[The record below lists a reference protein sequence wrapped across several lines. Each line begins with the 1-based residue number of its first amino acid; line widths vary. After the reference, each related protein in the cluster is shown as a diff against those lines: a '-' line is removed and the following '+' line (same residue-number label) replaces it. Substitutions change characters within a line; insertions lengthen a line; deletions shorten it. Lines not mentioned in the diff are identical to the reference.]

1 MRWAT
6 TINKCRASCPKVNR
20 LPLSSYK
27 PGNDL
32 PIKEKQAAVKHVNET
47 KEWMSSHHYTVLQPH
62 YYCYIIGSSVT
73 FPLNI

>member
-27 PGNDL
+27 SGNDL
-32 PIKEKQAAVKHVNET
+32 SIMEKQAAVKHVNET
-47 KEWMSSHHYTVLQPH
+47 K
-62 YYCYIIGSSVT
+62 G
-73 FPLNI
+73 